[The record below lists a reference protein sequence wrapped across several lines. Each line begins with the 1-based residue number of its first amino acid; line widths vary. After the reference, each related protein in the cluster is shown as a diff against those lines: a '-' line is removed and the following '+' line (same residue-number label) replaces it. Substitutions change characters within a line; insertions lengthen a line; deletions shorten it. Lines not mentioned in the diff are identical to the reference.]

1 MANIGMQGMKYAL
14 LETAND
20 GTESYKPSKSF
31 AGAISASITPNSAEA
46 SLYGDDKLME
56 YASSFQNATIS
67 LSVADDNDEVFSD
80 LRGRQKEASTGRY
93 RSNIND
99 VVPYVGFGYIVSKII
114 GGKTKYRAQ
123 FFPRMNKVFVSE
135 ASTKGENLEFKT
147 ITVEGVTMPNKYG
160 DWESHCDVDSLS
172 EAEEE
177 LNKYFT
183 LPLSDP
189 HPTAVT
195 P

>member
-1 MANIGMQGMKYAL
+1 MK
-14 LETAND
+14 
-20 GTESYKPSKSF
+20 F
-31 AGAISASITPNSAEA
+31 
-46 SLYGDDKLME
+46 
-56 YASSFQNATIS
+56 
-67 LSVADDNDEVFSD
+67 
-80 LRGRQKEASTGRY
+80 
-93 RSNIND
+93 
-99 VVPYVGFGYIVSKII
+99 
-114 GGKTKYRAQ
+114 
-123 FFPRMNKVFVSE
+123 KVFVPE